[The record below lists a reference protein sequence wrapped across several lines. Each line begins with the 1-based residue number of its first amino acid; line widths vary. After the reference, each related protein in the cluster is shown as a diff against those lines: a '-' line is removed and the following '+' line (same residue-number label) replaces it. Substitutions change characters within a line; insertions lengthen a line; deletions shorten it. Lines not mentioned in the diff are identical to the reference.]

1 MLMGSVSKT
10 RMGFITALKMP
21 RTSATTSAVW
31 KESMWKPLIYW
42 EIRNIVSAESSQLA
56 KIFVINKL

>member
-1 MLMGSVSKT
+1 MFMGRVRIT
-10 RMGFITALKMP
+10 RIGLTTALKMP

-31 KESMWKPLIYW
+31 KESTWKPLIYW